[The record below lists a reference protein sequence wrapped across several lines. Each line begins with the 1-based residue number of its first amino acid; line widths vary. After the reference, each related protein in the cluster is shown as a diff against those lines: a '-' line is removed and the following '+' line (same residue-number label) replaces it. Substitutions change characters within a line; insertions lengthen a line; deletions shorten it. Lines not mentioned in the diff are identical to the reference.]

1 MYRSI
6 VNYIMETLIV
16 DKKEFLEWYNNDVD
30 FTTDV
35 MHNLMT
41 YGYYKVTANDLLN
54 DVGYLPE
61 WVLVDGQRY
70 KLYDNGDVD
79 VRNVS
84 LKFN

>member
-1 MYRSI
+1 
-6 VNYIMETLIV
+6 
-16 DKKEFLEWYNNDVD
+16 
-30 FTTDV
+30 
-35 MHNLMT
+35 MT